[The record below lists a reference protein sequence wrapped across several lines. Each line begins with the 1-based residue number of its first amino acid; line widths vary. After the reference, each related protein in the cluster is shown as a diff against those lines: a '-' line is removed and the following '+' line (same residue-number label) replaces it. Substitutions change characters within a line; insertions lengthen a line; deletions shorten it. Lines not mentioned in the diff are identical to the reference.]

1 MVQTVGQTRIQNPS
15 YIVNRSGVY
24 YYSRRVPLDLRGQF
38 GKKRIMVS
46 LKTKSRDRA
55 LASAMVLSEKIESFW
70 NGLRLEAILS
80 TQLPKKVTKGH
91 SPSVNFLDA
100 LDIYLRLKGVG
111 KGDNFIRTARRN
123 ITELVCYLGN
133 RDISEVSSA
142 DAGGFRD
149 HLFDKGLSSSSVK
162 RCFASVRAIT
172 RLAITE
178 QGLGIANPFAEIF
191 IPADADKKK
200 RPPIPNDVIQEI
212 QAQCVHINDENR
224 WLIALISDTGLRLS
238 EALGLA
244 TADFYLD
251 GPSPYVTVKEHPW
264 RSLKTSS
271 SVRDVPLVGAFLW
284 AAQRIVATGNPFAFP
299 RYTSGNACISNSASA
314 ALNKWLKPRVPDGCV
329 IHSFRHSLRDRLRAV
344 ECPSEMADAIGGW
357 ASTGIGKSYGQGFNL
372 VTKHKWLKA
381 MVESGT
387 SIKIEVMNRL

>member
-212 QAQCVHINDENR
+212 QAQCVRINDENR

-251 GPSPYVTVKEHPW
+251 GPLPYVRGSLQPSFLDASFSFLGSILYIMVSLQPGLLDASLAYSSKNQVPGHTVRETWVTGGSGYISQQASYITPPPNQPLALSAPHRQIHRGLISRATKKCW
-264 RSLKTSS
+264 WMDR
-271 SVRDVPLVGAFLW
+271 SVRRSSAHATF
-284 AAQRIVATGNPFAFP
+284 QRHLIFP
-299 RYTSGNACISNSASA
+299 TQGR
-314 ALNKWLKPRVPDGCV
+314 DFQ
-329 IHSFRHSLRDRLRAV
+329 FRPA
-344 ECPSEMADAIGGW
+344 
-357 ASTGIGKSYGQGFNL
+357 
-372 VTKHKWLKA
+372 
-381 MVESGT
+381 
-387 SIKIEVMNRL
+387 